1 MVKRKD
7 NVERGSALLGGVRST
22 DAYGCVRMRTPA
34 NKILRAS
41 ADRIIACAE
50 INMKLNRLVV

>member
-1 MVKRKD
+1 MRTD
-7 NVERGSALLGGVRST
+7 AYGCVRMRT

-41 ADRIIACAE
+41 ADRIIAWPKY
-50 INMKLNRLVV
+50 I